1 MVVSML
7 QSFIFPPPPSLF
19 ITAMSVVSLT
29 SLVYTGFSEVRGNH
43 LKYSKFWNVNSPK
56 SGRKQIK
63 LSSTT
68 GMLILYT
75 PAFLAAL
82 TSFLL
87 FPPQDFRSLLLHSA
101 LAIHFFKRIFEV
113 LFVHRYSGG
122 MVLDS
127 VITISLSYFS
137 STATMMYA
145 QLLSQGISEPPV
157 DLKYPGILLFL
168 IGTSG
173 NLYHHYLL
181 SKLRGEG
188 DKEYRIPKGGTIL
201 YLMGRSYATRR
212 WYLSK
217 FENFPQDVKAL
228 IPYLF

>member
-1 MVVSML
+1 MQKSINLRQREVKPWKSERVAMVVSML

-29 SLVYTGFSEVRGNH
+29 LLVYTGFSEVRGNH

-63 LSSTT
+63 VSSTT

-113 LFVHRYSGG
+113 QLQSF
-122 MVLDS
+122 
-127 VITISLSYFS
+127 TFYFKHK
-137 STATMMYA
+137 
-145 QLLSQGISEPPV
+145 QV
-157 DLKYPGILLFL
+157 
-168 IGTSG
+168 
-173 NLYHHYLL
+173 
-181 SKLRGEG
+181 
-188 DKEYRIPKGGTIL
+188 
-201 YLMGRSYATRR
+201 
-212 WYLSK
+212 
-217 FENFPQDVKAL
+217 
-228 IPYLF
+228 